1 MSGDERP
8 TSSPYWLI
16 SGCRTRGMEVLTVE
30 LLDAADFPGGRRVL
44 PIFSYREEARAFLKA
59 LRQDRLTW
67 GKACVTPAS
76 SSWRVRETTRG
87 ELVSLLCGACAGVHR
102 ILLDPSPEIDAEMVV
117 DLVGVGRE
125 SFMERLLG
133 RGRAWF
139 HGRHNKTGAP
149 EEANT
154 SASRE
159 RGRPNFKQESGTE
172 SPESGSTPASTT
184 TNRGKHNAR

>member
-1 MSGDERP
+1 MSDDERP

-16 SGCRTRGMEVLTVE
+16 TGYENPGMEVLTVE
-30 LLDAADFPGGRRVL
+30 LLDYAGFPGRQRTL
-44 PIFSYREEARAFLKA
+44 PIFSYREEAEAFLEA

-139 HGRHNKTGAP
+139 HGRHNKTGSPKDANPSAP
-149 EEANT
+149 
-154 SASRE
+154 RQ
-159 RGRPNFKQESGTE
+159 RGSPNFKQESGTE
-172 SPESGSTPASTT
+172 SPESGSTPASAT
-184 TNRGKHNAR
+184 TNRRKRDAR